1 MEFNIEIE
9 NKNENFPIK
18 IELFNLD
25 TGEELLQGSDKTNTF
40 IIKKNIIFENTYKL
54 VISWQEK
61 ENMSAEND
69 INILINS
76 SQIKN

>member
-25 TGEELLQGSDKTNTF
+25 TGEELLQGNDKTNTF